1 MDSVRLRVDVTHRR
15 FDGIVPRCVLQCEGV
30 RMLPGLGQKCV
41 PQSVKACVWVGLD
54 PGSQRPHLRL
64 QSPGAKMLDGIS
76 RMGKNMVALRQREK
90 GIEYR
95 LHRAV
100 NLEGTF
106 ACPTFQS
113 TLDYQRTIEISF

>member
-1 MDSVRLRVDVTHRR
+1 
-15 FDGIVPRCVLQCEGV
+15 
-30 RMLPGLGQKCV
+30 MLPGLGQKCV

-113 TLDYQRTIEISF
+113 TLDYQRTIEISFDRVGVKIHTVFHQVEHLAAAIYRSGEPE